1 LSRQSSFR
9 SANTSSPILQETIAA
24 LLVIL
29 FLYASLSKFL
39 DFRTFIGE
47 MNNQPLPNALT
58 PFLVWTIPSLE
69 IAISLAL
76 LFERTRLAGLY
87 ASLLFMT
94 LFTLYT
100 GAILLHFFAY
110 VPCSCGGVI
119 SQLNWRQHMVFNL
132 FFVALSVVG
141 ILLKRGNFFKTIITT
156 KNSFV

>member
-1 LSRQSSFR
+1 MTRRQV
-9 SANTSSPILQETIAA
+9 LLETISA
-24 LLVIL
+24 LLIML
-29 FLYASLSKFL
+29 FLYASISKFL

-87 ASLLFMT
+87 TSLVFMT
-94 LFTLYT
+94 LFALYAGT
-100 GAILLHFFAY
+100 ILLHFFSY

-119 SQLNWRQHMVFNL
+119 SKLNWRQHLVFNL
-132 FFVALSVVG
+132 FFVALSIIG
-141 ILLKRGNFFKTIITT
+141 IILKRGNFFKTIITT